1 MVKLVVLDYEKGEVH
16 SYSCKEGLE
25 YEEYEDLIDKFGH
38 SFSNCHW
45 ILVDD
50 DSKIIQH

>member
-1 MVKLVVLDYEKGEVH
+1 MKKLIILDYEKGELH
-16 SYSCKEGLE
+16 IYSVREQPDDE
-25 YEEYEDLIDKFGH
+25 YYEDLIDKFGH